1 MTASPAALLRKAW
14 RDLPLPERWRA
25 AAGRAAIAAAS
36 AGLFGPRAARLAATP
51 LADVAPGPLVVSGF
65 MNRTLG
71 IGVAGRATVRGLA
84 ELGLPVLTHDIE
96 PILAS
101 RIDAVAAPPGPDGG
115 VWIAHCN
122 APELLRLLAAFPPE
136 ALAGRYRIGVWAWE
150 LPRLPRRWA
159 RAARGLNEIWAPSRF
174 VAQAVIDAVGRG
186 PDAPAVR
193 VVPHILPSMAA
204 VKPDRARFG
213 IPEQAL
219 VVLVMFD
226 MRSSRARKN
235 PDAAVAAFLAAFPE
249 ARADR
254 VLVCKVLGGES
265 SPRDLTAL
273 RERFA
278 GRADL
283 ILLEERLDGGGVL
296 ALIASADIVLST
308 HRAEGY
314 GLVMA
319 EAMALGRCVVATGW
333 SGNVDFMTADNSVLL
348 PYDLT
353 PVVDPQ
359 GIYASGQV
367 WAEVDPAATAEALRL
382 LAGDP
387 ARRAALGARAQADIA
402 RHDAGFAEA
411 VAKAPWREKLA
422 R

>member
-1 MTASPAALLRKAW
+1 MTAAALLRRAW
-14 RDLPLPERWRA
+14 RGLPLPERWRG
-25 AAGRAAIAAAS
+25 AAGRAAIGAVG
-36 AGLFGPRAARLAATP
+36 AGLFGPRSARLAPTP
-51 LADVAPGPLVVSGF
+51 LSEVSPGPLVVSGF
-65 MNRTLG
+65 MHRAFG
-71 IGVAGRATVRGLA
+71 VAVAGRATVRGLA
-84 ELGLPVLTHDIE
+84 AEGLPVETHDIE

-101 RIDAVAAPPGPDGG
+101 RIDRAAEPPGAPGG

-174 VAQAVIDAVGRG
+174 VADAVIEAVGQG
-186 PDAPAVR
+186 AGAPVVR
-193 VVPHILPSMAA
+193 VAPHVLPSMAA
-204 VKPDRARFG
+204 VRPDRARFG
-213 IPEQAL
+213 VPEAAV

-235 PDAAVAAFLAAFPE
+235 PDAAVSAFLTAFPE
-249 ARADR
+249 ARDDR
-254 VLVCKVLGGES
+254 VLVCKVLGGEA
-265 SPRDLTAL
+265 SPRDMTAL

-283 ILLEERLDGGGVL
+283 VLIEESLDDAGTL
-296 ALIASADIVLST
+296 ALIAGADIVLST

-333 SGNVDFMTADNSVLL
+333 SGNTDFMTADNSVLL
-348 PYDLT
+348 PFSLV
-353 PVVDPQ
+353 PVADPQ
-359 GIYASGQV
+359 RIYPPGQV
-367 WAEVDPAATAEALRL
+367 WAEVDAAAAADALRS
-382 LAGDP
+382 LAEDP
-387 ARRAALGARAQADIA
+387 ARRAALGERARADIA
-402 RHDAGFAEA
+402 
-411 VAKAPWREKLA
+411 
-422 R
+422 